1 MRAGGAESHDAAAVV
16 GTPKQADGV
25 HLTPEQTKALGE
37 AVAAKVK
44 EMFPN

>member
-1 MRAGGAESHDAAAVV
+1 MRAGGAEFLDAAAVV

-25 HLTPEQTKALGE
+25 LLTPEQTKALGE